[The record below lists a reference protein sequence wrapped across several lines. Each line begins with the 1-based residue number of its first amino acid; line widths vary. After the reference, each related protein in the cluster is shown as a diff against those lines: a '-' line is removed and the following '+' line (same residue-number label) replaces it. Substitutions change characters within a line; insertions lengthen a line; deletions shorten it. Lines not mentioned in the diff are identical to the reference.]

1 MEKLRES
8 TRQRWGVSVP
18 EEVHRIEKKIGQG
31 GARRGEY
38 RKASSRTCVL
48 RLFLG
53 CGLSLATLAHS
64 PVAQMPETVRIDR
77 LVSLCRVWGAVKYF
91 HPALAYR
98 DIDWDAALVRAIPR
112 IRASSSDGE
121 FAAAVQSMLE
131 TLGDPVTRV
140 VDGSRGGA
148 VTDTRH
154 HRRISQLTEGGILVV
169 RLRDFA
175 GTGGSAAAA
184 REFQGLGK
192 RIGEAKGVLF
202 DLRRISPVSE
212 DTRGML
218 AYIFSEGGF
227 NARLAAIP
235 VVGPGQR
242 SRVHFGF
249 TSQATEIS
257 GDYYLSA
264 FTISAGERFDPAEG
278 TKDKPVVFLV
288 NQHSELPTVALAL
301 QAARKALIVAEG
313 SASDASL
320 VDIDRI
326 DLGEGVEA
334 EVRVGELVS
343 ADGSVGLVADK
354 VVPASAGTDEE
365 NEAFQ
370 TALELVRHPE
380 SSSSLQNRPPLVPA
394 SRRDPAYAETSYPS
408 LEFRLLAA
416 FRIRNIIH
424 YFFPYKDLIGE
435 DWDGVLREFI
445 PRMEKATNAKEYHL
459 AVAEMVTHIHDSHGF
474 GSGPILKDYFG
485 RARPPVVVRMI
496 EGLPVITGFLE
507 EKSARKAGAEIGD
520 VVLKVDGEDAR
531 SRLERFGRYIPAS
544 TPQSLLLN
552 ETLRFLGGP
561 EGSVATLTV
570 RDLKDEEKILRM
582 ARQSRYPA
590 RANAWR
596 SGPVLRL
603 LPGNIGY
610 ADLDR
615 LSGLDVER
623 MFNKFRNTRAIIFDM
638 RGYPQETGWSIAR
651 RLSEKGQVVAA
662 RFDRP
667 LAMFPEGH
675 LEDLTREM
683 THDTFLQILPPK
695 SGWHYQ
701 GKTVM
706 LIDERTISQAEHTGL
721 FFEAA
726 NGTRFVGSPTAGA
739 DGDVTNFTVPGGI
752 TVTFSGEGVR
762 HADGRQ
768 LQRLGLIPNL
778 EVRPTLAGIR
788 SGRDEVLEKAIG
800 LLREE
805 EMKSP

>member
-1 MEKLRES
+1 MSSAFRGKKYLSMLLVGCFYLLFSGATWE
-8 TRQRWGVSVP
+8 V
-18 EEVHRIEKKIGQG
+18 EEAGPN
-31 GARRGEY
+31 AR
-38 RKASSRTCVL
+38 
-48 RLFLG
+48 
-53 CGLSLATLAHS
+53 
-64 PVAQMPETVRIDR
+64 RIDR
-77 LVSLCRVWGAVKYF
+77 LVALCRVWGAVKYF

-112 IRASSSDGE
+112 IRASLSARE
-121 FAAAVQSMLE
+121 FAAGVQSMLD

-148 VTDTRH
+148 VTDTRQ
-154 HRRISQLTEGGILVV
+154 HRRISQLKEEGILVV
-169 RLRDFA
+169 RPPEFG
-175 GTGGSAAAA
+175 GTGGWGAAAE
-184 REFQGLGK
+184 REFQSLGK

-212 DTRGML
+212 DARGIL
-218 AYIFSEGGF
+218 AYFFSDGGI
-227 NARLAAIP
+227 NARLAATP

-242 SRVHFGF
+242 SRTHFGF
-249 TSQATEIS
+249 PSQATEITS
-257 GDYYLSA
+257 SRDYYFSA
-264 FTISAGERFDPAEG
+264 FTISTGERFDPAEG

-288 NQHSELPTVALAL
+288 NQHSELPPVALAL
-301 QAARKALIVAEG
+301 QAAHKALIVVEG
-313 SASDASL
+313 GASDASL
-320 VDIDRI
+320 VDISRI

-334 EVRVGELVS
+334 EVRVGELIS

-365 NEAFQ
+365 NEAFR

-380 SSSSLQNRPPLVPA
+380 SSSSLQSRPPLVPA
-394 SRRDPAYAETSYPS
+394 SRSDPAYAEPSYPS

-416 FRIRNIIH
+416 FRIRNTIH

-445 PRMEKATNAKEYHL
+445 PRMEKAANAKEYHL

-474 GSGPILKDYFG
+474 ASGPVLKDYFG

-615 LSGLDVER
+615 LSGLDVEK

-638 RGYPQETGWSIAR
+638 RGYPQETGWSIAP
-651 RLSEKGQVVAA
+651 RLSEKDQVVAA

-667 LAMFPEGH
+667 LAMSPEGH
-675 LEDLTREM
+675 LEDITREM
-683 THDTFLQILPPK
+683 THDTFLQILPPGN
-695 SGWHYQ
+695 GWRYQ

-721 FFEAA
+721 CFEAA

-739 DGDVTNFTVPGGI
+739 DGDVTDFTVPGGI

-768 LQRLGLIPNL
+768 LQRIGLIPDV

-788 SGRDEVLEKAIG
+788 SGRDEVLERAVAYLNG
-800 LLREE
+800 ELPSVPSAGHGGDAHPR
-805 EMKSP
+805 